1 MKKIVKGWRVVF
13 TSLMTLCLV
22 LGLFPVN
29 TLAEEYTYQVTFYSG
44 NQGTFNGTEGL
55 SVDNHS
61 SGSQYA
67 VEENGDEITVSG
79 LKQGDI
85 VSFDVQAGAVQM
97 ADDSKYYLRGIR
109 QSGRDNDT
117 VQTSAFRV
125 DGDAE
130 YVLAY
135 GIRGNQTGYTVNYQD
150 AQGNELAPSRT
161 YYGNVGD
168 KPVVAYLYIE
178 DYNPQTLALTRTLSE
193 NEAENVFTFVYT
205 PVPTEVITEPGDTIT
220 NTTTV
225 TETVPGTTD
234 EGTAAGTGTGTG
246 TGTAGTG
253 TAGTGTGTAGT
264 AGEGTGAAGTAGE
277 GTGAAGEGTG
287 TAGTDE
293 TGTAGTDGTAA
304 GETDAAADE
313 GTTDIQDEEVPQ
325 DNQDLTDL
333 DEEEVPQSNINID
346 EEEVKKGLP
355 MVAGVA
361 IGVLAVAALGVII
374 VLVRKRMK

>member
-225 TETVPGTTD
+225 TENVPGTTD
-234 EGTAAGTGTGTG
+234 EGTAAGTG

-264 AGEGTGAAGTAGE
+264 AGEGAGAAGTAGE

-287 TAGTDE
+287 AAGTDE

>member
-234 EGTAAGTGTGTG
+234 EGTAAGTGTGT
-246 TGTAGTG
+246 AGTG

-287 TAGTDE
+287 AAGTDE

>member
-205 PVPTEVITEPGDTIT
+205 PLPTEVITEPGDTIT

-234 EGTAAGTGTGTG
+234 EGTAAGTGTGT
-246 TGTAGTG
+246 AGTG

-264 AGEGTGAAGTAGE
+264 AGEGAGAAGTAGE
-277 GTGAAGEGTG
+277 GTGAVGEGTG
-287 TAGTDE
+287 AAGTDE

>member
-61 SGSQYA
+61 SGSQYV

-234 EGTAAGTGTGTG
+234 EGTAAGTGT
-246 TGTAGTG
+246 AGTG

-264 AGEGTGAAGTAGE
+264 AGEGAGAAGTAGE

-287 TAGTDE
+287 AAGTDE

>member
-135 GIRGNQTGYTVNYQD
+135 GIRENQTGYTVNYQD

-234 EGTAAGTGTGTG
+234 EGTAAGTGT
-246 TGTAGTG
+246 AGTG

-287 TAGTDE
+287 AAGTDE

>member
-234 EGTAAGTGTGTG
+234 EGTAAGTGT
-246 TGTAGTG
+246 AGTG

-264 AGEGTGAAGTAGE
+264 AGEGAGAAGTAGE

-287 TAGTDE
+287 AAGTDETE

-304 GETDAAADE
+304 GETDAAADD

>member
-67 VEENGDEITVSG
+67 VEENGDEITVIG

-234 EGTAAGTGTGTG
+234 EGTAAGTGT
-246 TGTAGTG
+246 AGTG

-264 AGEGTGAAGTAGE
+264 AGEGAGAAGTAGE

-287 TAGTDE
+287 AAGTDE

>member
-97 ADDSKYYLRGIR
+97 SDDSKYYLRGIR

-234 EGTAAGTGTGTG
+234 EGTAAGTGT
-246 TGTAGTG
+246 AGTG

-287 TAGTDE
+287 AAGTDE

>member
-13 TSLMTLCLV
+13 TSLMALCLV
-22 LGLFPVN
+22 LGLFPVK

-44 NQGTFNGTEGL
+44 NQGTFNGSEGL

-61 SGSQYA
+61 SGSEYT

-97 ADDSKYYLRGIR
+97 SDDSKYYLRGIR

-205 PVPTEVITEPGDTIT
+205 PVPTEVITEPGDTIK

-234 EGTAAGTGTGTG
+234 EGTAA
-246 TGTAGTG
+246 
-253 TAGTGTGTAGT
+253 
-264 AGEGTGAAGTAGE
+264 AGTAGE

-287 TAGTDE
+287 AAGTDE

>member
-61 SGSQYA
+61 SGSEYA

-234 EGTAAGTGTGTG
+234 EGTAAGTGT
-246 TGTAGTG
+246 AGTG

-287 TAGTDE
+287 AAGTDE

>member
-1 MKKIVKGWRVVF
+1 MKKIVKGWRVIF

-44 NQGTFNGTEGL
+44 NQGIFNGTEGL

-234 EGTAAGTGTGTG
+234 EGTAAGTGTGT
-246 TGTAGTG
+246 AGTG

-264 AGEGTGAAGTAGE
+264 AGEGTGAVGTAGE

-287 TAGTDE
+287 AAGTDE

>member
-1 MKKIVKGWRVVF
+1 MKKIVKGWRVIF

-234 EGTAAGTGTGTG
+234 EGTAAGTGTGT
-246 TGTAGTG
+246 AGTG

-264 AGEGTGAAGTAGE
+264 AGEGTGAAGTAVE

-287 TAGTDE
+287 AAGTDE

>member
-150 AQGNELAPSRT
+150 AQGNELAPSRA

-234 EGTAAGTGTGTG
+234 EGTAAGTGTGT
-246 TGTAGTG
+246 AGTG

-264 AGEGTGAAGTAGE
+264 AGEGAGAAGTAGE

-287 TAGTDE
+287 AAGTDE

>member
-234 EGTAAGTGTGTG
+234 EGTAAGTGTGT
-246 TGTAGTG
+246 AGTG

-264 AGEGTGAAGTAGE
+264 VGEGAGAAGTAGE

-287 TAGTDE
+287 AAGTDE

>member
-1 MKKIVKGWRVVF
+1 MKKIVKGWRVIF

-234 EGTAAGTGTGTG
+234 EGTAAGTGTGT
-246 TGTAGTG
+246 AGTG

-264 AGEGTGAAGTAGE
+264 AGEGTGAVGIAGE

-287 TAGTDE
+287 AAGTDE

>member
-234 EGTAAGTGTGTG
+234 EGTAAGTGTGT
-246 TGTAGTG
+246 AGTG

-264 AGEGTGAAGTAGE
+264 AGEGAGAAGTAGE

-287 TAGTDE
+287 AAGTDE
-293 TGTAGTDGTAA
+293 TGTAGTAGTAA

>member
-44 NQGTFNGTEGL
+44 NQGTFNGSEGL

-61 SGSQYA
+61 SGSEYT

-97 ADDSKYYLRGIR
+97 SDDSKYYLRGIR

-234 EGTAAGTGTGTG
+234 EGTAAGTGTGT
-246 TGTAGTG
+246 AGTG

-264 AGEGTGAAGTAGE
+264 AGEGAGAAGTAGE

-287 TAGTDE
+287 AAGTDE

>member
-61 SGSQYA
+61 SGSEYA

-234 EGTAAGTGTGTG
+234 EGTAAGTGT
-246 TGTAGTG
+246 AGTG

-264 AGEGTGAAGTAGE
+264 AGEGAGAAGTAGE

-287 TAGTDE
+287 AAGTDE

>member
-1 MKKIVKGWRVVF
+1 MKKIVKGWRLVF

-44 NQGTFNGTEGL
+44 NQGTFNGSEGL

-61 SGSQYA
+61 SGSEYT

-234 EGTAAGTGTGTG
+234 EGTAAGTGT
-246 TGTAGTG
+246 AGTG

-264 AGEGTGAAGTAGE
+264 AGEGAGAAGTAGE
-277 GTGAAGEGTG
+277 GTGA
-287 TAGTDE
+287 AGTDE

>member
-234 EGTAAGTGTGTG
+234 EGTAAGTGT
-246 TGTAGTG
+246 AGTG

-264 AGEGTGAAGTAGE
+264 AGEGTGAARTAGEGTGVAGE
-277 GTGAAGEGTG
+277 GTGAAG
-287 TAGTDE
+287 TDETE

>member
-234 EGTAAGTGTGTG
+234 EGTAAGTGTGT
-246 TGTAGTG
+246 AGTG

-264 AGEGTGAAGTAGE
+264 AGEGAGAAGTAGE

-287 TAGTDE
+287 AAGTDE

-346 EEEVKKGLP
+346 EEEVNKGLP

>member
-234 EGTAAGTGTGTG
+234 EGTAAGTGTGT
-246 TGTAGTG
+246 AG

-264 AGEGTGAAGTAGE
+264 AGEGAGAAGTAGE

-287 TAGTDE
+287 AAGTDE
-293 TGTAGTDGTAA
+293 TGTAGTAGTAA

>member
-97 ADDSKYYLRGIR
+97 SDDSKYYLRGIR

-234 EGTAAGTGTGTG
+234 EGTAAGTGT
-246 TGTAGTG
+246 AGTG

-264 AGEGTGAAGTAGE
+264 AGEGAGASGTAGE

-287 TAGTDE
+287 AAGTDE

>member
-234 EGTAAGTGTGTG
+234 EGTAAGTGTGT
-246 TGTAGTG
+246 AGTG
-253 TAGTGTGTAGT
+253 TAGTGTGTAGA

-287 TAGTDE
+287 AAGTDE

>member
-205 PVPTEVITEPGDTIT
+205 PLPTEVITEPGDTIT

-234 EGTAAGTGTGTG
+234 EGTAAGTGTGT
-246 TGTAGTG
+246 AGTG

-264 AGEGTGAAGTAGE
+264 AGEGAGAAGTAGE

-287 TAGTDE
+287 AAGTDE

>member
-205 PVPTEVITEPGDTIT
+205 PVPIEVITEPGDTIT

-234 EGTAAGTGTGTG
+234 EGTAAGTG

-287 TAGTDE
+287 AAGTDE

>member
-44 NQGTFNGTEGL
+44 KQGTFNGTEGL

-61 SGSQYA
+61 RGSQYA

-150 AQGNELAPSRT
+150 AQGNELASSRT

-234 EGTAAGTGTGTG
+234 EGTAAGTGTT
-246 TGTAGTG
+246 GTG

-264 AGEGTGAAGTAGE
+264 AGEGAGAAGTAGE

-287 TAGTDE
+287 AAGTDE

>member
-22 LGLFPVN
+22 LGLFPVK

-44 NQGTFNGTEGL
+44 NQGTFNGSEGF

-178 DYNPQTLALTRTLSE
+178 D
-193 NEAENVFTFVYT
+193 
-205 PVPTEVITEPGDTIT
+205 
-220 NTTTV
+220 
-225 TETVPGTTD
+225 
-234 EGTAAGTGTGTG
+234 
-246 TGTAGTG
+246 
-253 TAGTGTGTAGT
+253 
-264 AGEGTGAAGTAGE
+264 
-277 GTGAAGEGTG
+277 
-287 TAGTDE
+287 
-293 TGTAGTDGTAA
+293 
-304 GETDAAADE
+304 
-313 GTTDIQDEEVPQ
+313 
-325 DNQDLTDL
+325 
-333 DEEEVPQSNINID
+333 
-346 EEEVKKGLP
+346 
-355 MVAGVA
+355 
-361 IGVLAVAALGVII
+361 
-374 VLVRKRMK
+374 

>member
-234 EGTAAGTGTGTG
+234 EGTAAGTGT
-246 TGTAGTG
+246 AGTG

-264 AGEGTGAAGTAGE
+264 AGEGAGAAGTAGE
-277 GTGAAGEGTG
+277 GIGAAGEGTG
-287 TAGTDE
+287 AAGTDE

>member
-61 SGSQYA
+61 SGSEYA

-234 EGTAAGTGTGTG
+234 EGTAAGTGTGT
-246 TGTAGTG
+246 AGTG
-253 TAGTGTGTAGT
+253 TAGTVTGTAGT
-264 AGEGTGAAGTAGE
+264 AGEGAGAAGTAGE

-287 TAGTDE
+287 AAGTDE

>member
-234 EGTAAGTGTGTG
+234 EGTAAGTGTGT
-246 TGTAGTG
+246 AGTG

-264 AGEGTGAAGTAGE
+264 AGEGAGAAGTAGE

-287 TAGTDE
+287 AAGTDE

-304 GETDAAADE
+304 GETDAAADD

>member
-44 NQGTFNGTEGL
+44 NQGTFNGSEGL

-61 SGSQYA
+61 SGSEYT

-234 EGTAAGTGTGTG
+234 EGTAAGTGTGT
-246 TGTAGTG
+246 AGTG

-264 AGEGTGAAGTAGE
+264 AGEGAGAAGTAGE

-287 TAGTDE
+287 AAGTDE

>member
-205 PVPTEVITEPGDTIT
+205 PVPTEVITEPGGTIT

-234 EGTAAGTGTGTG
+234 EGTAAGTG

-287 TAGTDE
+287 AAGTDETE

-304 GETDAAADE
+304 GETDAAADD

>member
-234 EGTAAGTGTGTG
+234 EGTAAGTGTGT
-246 TGTAGTG
+246 AGTG

-264 AGEGTGAAGTAGE
+264 AGEGTGAVGIAGE

-287 TAGTDE
+287 AAGTDE

>member
-44 NQGTFNGTEGL
+44 NQGTFNGSEGL

-205 PVPTEVITEPGDTIT
+205 PVPTEVIKEPGDTIT

-234 EGTAAGTGTGTG
+234 EGTAAGTGTGT
-246 TGTAGTG
+246 AGTG

-264 AGEGTGAAGTAGE
+264 AGEGAGAAGTAGE

-287 TAGTDE
+287 AAGTDE

>member
-234 EGTAAGTGTGTG
+234 EGTAAGTGT
-246 TGTAGTG
+246 AGTG
-253 TAGTGTGTAGT
+253 TAGTGTAGT

-277 GTGAAGEGTG
+277 GTGTAGTAGEGTG
-287 TAGTDE
+287 AAGTDE

>member
-234 EGTAAGTGTGTG
+234 EGTAAGTGT
-246 TGTAGTG
+246 AGTG

-264 AGEGTGAAGTAGE
+264 AGEGAGAAGTAGE

-287 TAGTDE
+287 AAGTDE

-313 GTTDIQDEEVPQ
+313 GTTDIQDGEVPQ

>member
-44 NQGTFNGTEGL
+44 NQGTFNGSEGL

-234 EGTAAGTGTGTG
+234 EGTAAGTGTGT
-246 TGTAGTG
+246 AGTG

-264 AGEGTGAAGTAGE
+264 AGEGAGAAGTAGE

-287 TAGTDE
+287 AAGTDE

-304 GETDAAADE
+304 GETDAAADD

-346 EEEVKKGLP
+346 EEEVKKVFRWLQELQS
-355 MVAGVA
+355 VCWQWQH
-361 IGVLAVAALGVII
+361 
-374 VLVRKRMK
+374 LV

>member
-234 EGTAAGTGTGTG
+234 EGTAAGTGT
-246 TGTAGTG
+246 AGTG

-264 AGEGTGAAGTAGE
+264 AGEGAGAAGTAGE

-287 TAGTDE
+287 AAGTDETE